1 MVSMREK
8 VLVLEDATDVLP
20 GHGPP
25 TTLAKE
31 RALNP
36 FLQDL

>member
-1 MVSMREK
+1 MRDK
-8 VLVLEDATDVLP
+8 VLVLDDATDVLP

-25 TTLAKE
+25 TTVGKE
-31 RALNP
+31 RVLNP